1 MVIKQKKSRNKRRFY
16 NRNAVKGGTTRLIS
30 PRVAATSDEA
40 AEAFVNGLGT
50 LPSETRDLHLP
61 GALIEASGSR
71 NDGAA
76 PGRFMLLIV
85 SIVVIF
91 IAIITWFVSEMPEK

>member
-1 MVIKQKKSRNKRRFY
+1 MAIKQKKGRSKRRFY

-30 PRVAATSDEA
+30 RSVAATSDEA
-40 AEAFVNGLGT
+40 AVSLVNGLGT
-50 LPSETRDLHLP
+50 LPSDTKDLHLP
-61 GALIEASGSR
+61 GALIEASGSH
-71 NDGAA
+71 NDGST

-85 SIVVIF
+85 SIAVIF